1 MRYSPRLAAILI
13 AFGSFHAPAAA
24 LAQDV
29 PELSA
34 EALAR
39 FAAGMAHYQASE
51 YTSAA
56 AAFEEA
62 YSLDPSFYLAAFF
75 AGLNWGNAGDGAK
88 AGAAY
93 AYAVTGRDRLSAYY
107 RHRLDAQLAARAGD
121 SERAVEENRAAARL
135 APGSKAVYNVAQL
148 ANRMRRPALAV
159 EALTT
164 LDPDRPPMKGWAGY
178 GAVLTRAY
186 HDLGQHEAELTAA
199 RDYRRRFPEVI
210 NAFYAEGRALAAFGR
225 LAELE
230 RLIPAFEAASPLL
243 GTFLVTMAAEAEAH
257 GHANGAR
264 RLLDRAIAWYDA
276 LPPDLAAASGVRYWR
291 AFAHYSRGEHDAAGE
306 LFRGLVA
313 EQPDNDGWR
322 AWVAII
328 AAEKGDRQAGEAE
341 IRRLLDKE
349 TPADVGLLSIYA
361 ASIAGVLGDA
371 PRVVRLLEAAEA
383 AGRAPDIWT
392 HRGPW
397 YRRIR
402 SDRGFQ
408 EFHALA
414 ATRIGAAATSGQQA
428 TWPEYTVEQRW
439 SRMGLL
445 GSLGMVAAIAYARQN
460 GASIEEFGRWWG
472 DLFAPTW
479 GQAGSYTPFQVMRGM
494 HRNFMSWPDTE
505 FEIVRQD
512 ENSVTAR
519 MNRPW
524 VPYFGADETWYGVR
538 LTEFERVNT
547 LFMQAI
553 ARYHGLEFRE
563 RRDGDWW
570 VLTFARRSP

>member
-1 MRYSPRLAAILI
+1 MRYFPRLAAILI

-39 FAAGMAHYQASE
+39 FAEGMAHYQASE

-75 AGLNWGNAGDGAK
+75 AGLTWGNAGDGAK

-121 SERAVEENRAAARL
+121 RERAVEENRTAARL

-164 LDPDRPPMKGWAGY
+164 LDPDRPPMKGWSGY

-199 RDYRRRFPEVI
+199 REYRRRFPEVI
-210 NAFYAEGRALAAFGR
+210 NAFYAEGRALAALGR
-225 LAELE
+225 LSDLE
-230 RLIPAFEAASPLL
+230 RLIPAFEAASPFL
-243 GTFLVTMAAEAEAH
+243 GRFLVTVGAEAEAH
-257 GHANGAR
+257 GHANDAR
-264 RLLDRAIAWYDA
+264 RLLDRSIAWYDA
-276 LPPDLAAASGVRYWR
+276 LPPDRAAASGVRNWR
-291 AFAHYSRGEHDAAGE
+291 AFAHYSRGEHDAARE

-349 TPADVGLLSIYA
+349 TPADGGLLSIYA

-371 PRVVRLLEAAEA
+371 PRAVRLLEAAEA

-414 ATRIGAAATSGQQA
+414 ATLTGAGATSGQQA
-428 TWPEYTVEQRW
+428 AWPEYSDEQRW
-439 SRMGLL
+439 SRL
-445 GSLGMVAAIAYARQN
+445 GVLSTVGTVAAIAYATQH
-460 GASIEEFGRWWG
+460 GATIESFGRWWG
-472 DLFAPTW
+472 DLFAPGW
-479 GQAGSYTPFQVMRGM
+479 GQPGSYGPLQVMRGM
-494 HRNFMSWPDTE
+494 RRNLLAWPGSE
-505 FEIVRQD
+505 FEILSQD

-519 MNRPW
+519 ANRPW
-524 VPYFGADETWYGVR
+524 VAYFGDDRLWYGV
-538 LTEFERVNT
+538 TVDEFERLNAI
-547 LFMQAI
+547 FMRRI
-553 ARYHGLEFRE
+553 AEYHGLEFRE
-563 RRDGDWW
+563 QRDGDWW